1 MEVDHGFR
9 ARVVAVEMLG
19 SFCENVPH
27 VEDRFVDSGIA
38 DQQSADE
45 GRVPV
50 TVSTGCHMVTQRFCT
65 ICR

>member
-1 MEVDHGFR
+1 MEGFR
-9 ARVVAVEMLG
+9 ARVVAAETLG
-19 SFCENVPH
+19 SFGENVLH
-27 VEDRFVDSGIA
+27 VEDRFVDTGIG

-50 TVSTGCHMVTQRFCT
+50 TVSTGWHLITQRFCT